1 MRLTE
6 SKLRLVIKEEIKKL
20 LREFNTDW
28 IYDYECDELPDLL
41 NNIDERGYVGMEKDF
56 MINAIKS
63 RIESCNS
70 PSEDW

>member
-1 MRLTE
+1 
-6 SKLRLVIKEEIKKL
+6 
-20 LREFNTDW
+20 
-28 IYDYECDELPDLL
+28 LPDLL

-70 PSEDW
+70 PSEDY